1 MSLQK
6 TIARRRVNRAHRV
19 RKAVRGTEARPRVT
33 VHRTNL
39 HLYVQVIDDLAG
51 RTLCAAS
58 TKSLE
63 LPYGGNVKAAKAVGE
78 AVASQVREKGL
89 TQLCFDRGAY
99 RYHGRV
105 KAVAEALRA
114 AGLQL

>member
-33 VHRTNL
+33 VHRTNM

-58 TKSLE
+58 TQSLE
-63 LPYGGNVKAAKAVGE
+63 IPYGGNVKAAKAVGE
-78 AVASQVREKGL
+78 AVAAKVREKGL
-89 TQLCFDRGAY
+89 KQLCFDRGAY

-114 AGLQL
+114 AGLEL